1 MARRSG
7 TGTQG
12 SSIRSHGKGYLVHG
26 GFFYAELQGIDEL
39 LDSIK
44 LIAGIAEKL
53 EVIEEALT
61 AGAEI
66 IRKAAHTNN
75 PRADVQMEL
84 GDVKMRGVLTGG
96 KRLTMSIG
104 PSEAKWRYTYV
115 ETGTR
120 AHEVSPKNK
129 EALKLYQAEGIITK
143 NTLQIPSTAAK
154 PFLRPAFDENKNKAI
169 AKFGEVVWKRFLEIT
184 GKG

>member
-12 SSIRSHGKGYLVHG
+12 STIRSHGKGYLVHG
-26 GFFYAELQGIDEL
+26 EFIYAELRGIDEL
-39 LDSIK
+39 LENIK
-44 LIAGIAEKL
+44 LLGGNMNEI
-53 EVIEEALT
+53 IEDALT

-66 IRKAAHTNN
+66 IRKAADANN

-84 GDVKMRGVLTGG
+84 GDVKMRGVITGG

-104 PSEAKWRYTYV
+104 PSKAKWRYTYV

-120 AHEVSPKNK
+120 AHEVSPKNQ

-143 NTLQIPSTAAK
+143 NTLQIPSIAAK
-154 PFLRPAFDENKNKAI
+154 PFLRPAFDGNKEKAI
-169 AKFGEVVWKRFLEIT
+169 AKFGEVVRKWFEQIL
-184 GKG
+184 GPG

>member
-12 SSIRSHGKGYLVHG
+12 STIRSHGKGYLVHG
-26 GFFYAELQGIDEL
+26 EFIYAELRGIDEL
-39 LDSIK
+39 LENIK
-44 LIAGIAEKL
+44 LLGGNMNDI
-53 EVIEEALT
+53 IEDALT
-61 AGAEI
+61 EGAEI
-66 IRKAAHTNN
+66 IRKAADANN

-104 PSEAKWRYTYV
+104 PSEDKWRYTFV

-154 PFLRPAFDENKNKAI
+154 PFLRPAFDGNKEKAI
-169 AKFGEVVWKRFLEIT
+169 AKFGEVVRKWFEQIL
-184 GKG
+184 GPG